1 MGQKRILEHDVLRG
15 FAIVLVMGV
24 HVPAY
29 PIWSTFGGFG
39 VDLFFVLS
47 GFLISNLLFTEYR
60 QTGDIRFT
68 RFFLRRA
75 LKLLPSF
82 YLLLLLTILY
92 CLIWHVPFSKRD
104 LLGELFLTQ
113 NYIGSIWGHTW
124 SLAVEEHFYILLP
137 LLLAFL
143 MKYRKGSENVFRA
156 IPYLFIALAVACLA
170 LRIYNAAQ
178 HPLFD
183 HKVHYEPSHLRFD
196 SLFFGVFLSYLHNF
210 RPAFLRRVMSKP
222 WRFPISVLSVLG
234 LVPAAFLAS
243 SDPIVYT
250 AGFTLLYI
258 SFGTMLLLSIY
269 QETDRSGAK
278 PSVAVWALAKMGAYS
293 YTLYLWHVPMAQ
305 AFASLAPRFPMV
317 NQYVLHALYFAT
329 SIAVGVLAAKL
340 VEVPILKLRER
351 LLPPAALE
359 WDASKYYA
367 GKTSSLIVG
376 PEMDSVTTL

>member
-1 MGQKRILEHDVLRG
+1 MSQKRIFELDVLRG

-60 QTGDIRFT
+60 HTGDIRFA
-68 RFFLRRA
+68 RFFFRRA
-75 LKLLPSF
+75 LKLFPSF

-92 CLIWHVPFSKRD
+92 CLIWHVPFSERD
-104 LLGELFLTQ
+104 LLGELILTQ

-137 LLLAFL
+137 LALAFI
-143 MKYRKGSENVFRA
+143 MKCRKGSEDVFRA

-178 HPLFD
+178 HPYYD

-210 RPAFLRRVMSKP
+210 RPAILRRAMSKP
-222 WRFPISVLSVLG
+222 WRFPISVLSILG
-234 LVPAAFLAS
+234 LVPAAFFAS

-269 QETDRSGAK
+269 KETDRRRAT
-278 PSVAVWALAKMGAYS
+278 PSVAVRALAKMGVYS

-329 SIAVGVLAAKL
+329 SIAAGVLASKL

-351 LLPPAALE
+351 LLPPSALE

-367 GKTSSLIVG
+367 GKTSSVIAG
-376 PEMDSVTTL
+376 QEMDSVTAL